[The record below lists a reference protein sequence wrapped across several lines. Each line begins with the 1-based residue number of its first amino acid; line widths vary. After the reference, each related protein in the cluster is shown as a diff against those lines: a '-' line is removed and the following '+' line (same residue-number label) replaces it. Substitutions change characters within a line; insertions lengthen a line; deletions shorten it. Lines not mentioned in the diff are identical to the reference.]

1 MDKEAAVLRVD
12 LTVKVT
18 KQSAAELAGSK
29 GPPTLVPLSPPHD
42 SKALD
47 THLLNA

>member
-1 MDKEAAVLRVD
+1 MAEEAAVLGMG

-18 KQSAAELAGSK
+18 KQSATELAGSK
-29 GPPTLVPLSPPHD
+29 GPPTLMPLSPPHD

-47 THLLNA
+47 THLLND